1 MQMTNAE
8 IVRSFNE
15 SADKKKQI
23 TILAELNT
31 CREQAIVDILEADV
45 TVNKRALGGWKI
57 AQAKKSAKKA
67 TAERRHPVKKE
78 LVNTMASEKE
88 WEKHFRKLLQ
98 VYAEMH
104 GQDAGQM
111 LKTAEEI
118 AMLKRMAMR
127 ITVVEVEHEE

>member
-1 MQMTNAE
+1 MMMTNAE

-31 CREQAIVDILEADV
+31 CREQAIVDILDADV
-45 TVNKRALGGWKI
+45 TVNKRALGGWKVS
-57 AQAKKSAKKA
+57 QKKKNVKKA
-67 TAERRHPVKKE
+67 TAERQHPVKE
-78 LVNTMASEKE
+78 EPVNTMAPEEE
-88 WEKHFRKLLQ
+88 WEKHFRKLLR

-118 AMLKRMAMR
+118 AMLKQMAMR
-127 ITVVEVEHEE
+127 ITDGTEGK